1 MAERSEH
8 SAEALLGDTARLLA
22 EMHAR
27 AVLRIE
33 ETAAQRDDAAQIKL
47 IDASARAGRNLGA
60 FVAMG
65 RKLIAELETV
75 EAAASVPAVNPDEE
89 VEMDDDAE
97 RTPESLAELRA
108 EIGRRLAALEKYREF
123 KRLDRLGLA
132 GSNPADDDGAPEPGP
147 PPAPPA

>member
-8 SAEALLGDTARLLA
+8 SAEALLGDTALMLA

-27 AVLRIE
+27 AVLRIQ
-33 ETAAQRDDAAQIKL
+33 ETTAQRDDAAQIKL

-65 RKLIAELETV
+65 RRLIADLETI

-89 VEMDDDAE
+89 MEMDDDAD
-97 RTPESLAELRA
+97 RTPERVAELRA
-108 EIGRRLAALEKYREF
+108 EIGRRVAALRDYREF

-132 GSNPADDDGAPEPGP
+132 ATPPSDDGVPEDPGP
-147 PPAPPA
+147 APAPSA